1 MILRITFNDNDYTEL
16 LRLFIQNGRLSYS
29 GLREFVRMRHPK
41 ELIDYDKC
49 YNQRNFMI
57 IENTRKQDFIHYV
70 KEAII
75 DYIMRQGY
83 DLDTIK
89 YLENELEVTIT
100 NQYRNKWENGEVIYF
115 MLHNGNQYII
125 N

>member
-1 MILRITFNDNDYTEL
+1 MILRITFNDNDFTEL
-16 LRLFIQNGRLSYS
+16 LRTFIQNGRLSYS
-29 GLREFVRMRHPK
+29 GLREFIRMRRPK
-41 ELIDYDKC
+41 ELIDYDRC

-57 IENTRKQDFIHYV
+57 IENTRKQNFIHYV

-100 NQYRNKWENGEVIYF
+100 NQYRNKWENGEVVYF

>member
-1 MILRITFNDNDYTEL
+1 MILRITFNDNDFTEL
-16 LRLFIQNGRLSYS
+16 LRTFIQNGRLSYS
-29 GLREFVRMRHPK
+29 GLREFIRRRHPK
-41 ELIDYDKC
+41 ELIDYDRC
-49 YNQRNFMI
+49 YNQGNFMI

-75 DYIMRQGY
+75 DYIMEQGY

-100 NQYRNKWENGEVIYF
+100 NQYRNKWENGEVVYF